1 MQREHSKKKADDFQP
16 YQLMREE
23 NKYSMPQITTMPLK
37 AYGTMQGTTVT
48 MTKASEQMIPASPML
63 LNFDYSSI
71 FDNKEALHS
80 NSLMS
85 GA

>member
-1 MQREHSKKKADDFQP
+1 MIKEYKYASNQP
-16 YQLMREE
+16 QV
-23 NKYSMPQITTMPLK
+23 KG
-37 AYGTMQGTTVT
+37 AFGTMQGTT
-48 MTKASEQMIPASPML
+48 MTKTSEQMVPASPML

-85 GA
+85 GAQGSAPISSRQNPNI

>member
-1 MQREHSKKKADDFQP
+1 
-16 YQLMREE
+16 
-23 NKYSMPQITTMPLK
+23 
-37 AYGTMQGTTVT
+37 MQGATS
-48 MTKASEQMIPASPML
+48 TKAVDKMVPASPML